1 MGGALERAPSLLGHL
16 PRVRTRLRDE
26 AEHLRRAREIPVSRL
41 FDDPQPKN
49 TIKDSRP
56 GSAGPPQIA
65 YDWHNFTSHIA
76 VSNRLAAGDLA
87 CNFEA
92 LVDVVATAARVSLLR
107 TLEPVQRHRLVFP
120 PLLRELA
127 PSANTTWPNKVLA
140 RGYPAPL
147 TKRMLTFFDPEGPE
161 LRTLLRARG
170 LIPLDQSS
178 LTVEHQHAAARTV
191 AGSCVYNTKYHMLE
205 RCWGP
210 FQPLD
215 PNQPHVYA
223 WRNRLSAFA
232 PPESDSQDADIAL
245 RSASNS
251 RRTHIVHPSSI
262 VLTPANMRDK
272 FNMESH
278 FSSTGS
284 ASKQAAADS
293 DVGLELSEVV
303 DVMQSPELVRMGGV
317 PGFWDVSRPVDKGKG
332 KATESDE
339 VEGWDW
345 AGVEGEW
352 RKRSE
357 KQLAVTAG
365 LNGARLRSINTGKEN
380 ILPDT
385 SIPPRR
391 STRAQDYVKTLEARI
406 NDQETQILSLEASN
420 SAYQADNHL
429 LHTCLDDS
437 YSQIESLE
445 KDQATTTERLSTAE
459 HDLSIANEMI
469 SSQALV
475 LNETFW
481 MLLTKSHAIR
491 IETLLTTIHHLNRK
505 IDSHRAEK
513 IQIRKTLKSTQMR
526 ESRAK
531 SALERTR
538 TALKQKS
545 RSLSTSH
552 RTYITQYRSLALAF
566 TRAGCAQARIGGLLT
581 RAREVLGVR
590 LKRSM
595 SRRTVGRVITE
606 AGIKVRLQLGH
617 VLARAK
623 ALCLSSDGTS
633 HRNIKYEACH
643 ITYTAPTY
651 STDPNAPQQAV
662 VTRLVDLDHA
672 LDHTSQSQ
680 FDGWDLNNAK
690 IIDLYIN
697 SPLGRRDTLEAHAYE
712 ADDMWRKVVAYNSDH
727 AADVVSAAY
736 KSKNRK
742 IGVIE
747 KDLGRKQLEVRAEA
761 MQSLAR
767 HLGSTALESLPQ
779 EQQQVLTRMVVAGC
793 CKHKDHNCTKAG
805 VAGMEGAYK
814 RLGLTPPVLLANK
827 DNAATIA
834 LGNEADSA
842 AVERALKASQRG
854 GYKVVSICG
863 DLFRHK
869 DDKRGH
875 QDLHRH
881 VFSKVKFNATGE
893 HSTVKFPDTSNN
905 RYGTHLAGAAELVTY
920 HAAYIQ
926 FLRLIRNTKQTPGLN
941 HMEENAL
948 KGLQD
953 EETMC
958 ELIVMTVYKNTVPDA
973 YCKIILDHIEKLI
986 ADTDLLLD
994 PLSCLE
1000 DATLDGEPFPDE
1012 YAMDCVHYW
1021 LATHPARL
1029 LTVEKLLIAFLEASL
1044 PAWHRFSREFHAGG
1058 AIDSLTP
1065 AEKLL
1070 ISIPPTNDANESIL
1084 GGWRVYS
1091 RTRGGTVKKFSAQA
1105 TYHRNNTEAFADAKL
1120 NTEEDALYVMQLARI
1135 EDANGAMKKFRNDL
1149 LAFKARVA
1157 DEARRKQAEKQAEAA
1172 EELARLQS
1180 IVVITDPAALKALPV
1195 KKKGQPNLRE
1205 QLDVH
1210 RMLWKDEVLAKT
1222 KLGDMSKK
1230 ADMLAA
1236 ILAANQRYDLY
1247 FFPGVLDVP
1256 ARNSTRNISNINTA
1270 INAISRRF

>member
-1 MGGALERAPSLLGHL
+1 MG
-16 PRVRTRLRDE
+16 
-26 AEHLRRAREIPVSRL
+26 
-41 FDDPQPKN
+41 
-49 TIKDSRP
+49 
-56 GSAGPPQIA
+56 
-65 YDWHNFTSHIA
+65 
-76 VSNRLAAGDLA
+76 
-87 CNFEA
+87 
-92 LVDVVATAARVSLLR
+92 
-107 TLEPVQRHRLVFP
+107 
-120 PLLRELA
+120 
-127 PSANTTWPNKVLA
+127 
-140 RGYPAPL
+140 
-147 TKRMLTFFDPEGPE
+147 
-161 LRTLLRARG
+161 
-170 LIPLDQSS
+170 
-178 LTVEHQHAAARTV
+178 
-191 AGSCVYNTKYHMLE
+191 
-205 RCWGP
+205 
-210 FQPLD
+210 
-215 PNQPHVYA
+215 
-223 WRNRLSAFA
+223 
-232 PPESDSQDADIAL
+232 
-245 RSASNS
+245 
-251 RRTHIVHPSSI
+251 
-262 VLTPANMRDK
+262 
-272 FNMESH
+272 
-278 FSSTGS
+278 
-284 ASKQAAADS
+284 
-293 DVGLELSEVV
+293 
-303 DVMQSPELVRMGGV
+303 
-317 PGFWDVSRPVDKGKG
+317 
-332 KATESDE
+332 
-339 VEGWDW
+339 
-345 AGVEGEW
+345 

-391 STRAQDYVKTLEARI
+391 STRVQDY
-406 NDQETQILSLEASN
+406 
-420 SAYQADNHL
+420 ADDHL

-437 YSQIESLE
+437 YSWIKSLE
-445 KDQATTTERLSTAE
+445 KDQATTTEWLSIAE

-469 SSQALV
+469 SSQAVIISQKNQRINRLIRDKSV
-475 LNETFW
+475 LAAKIAGLKRDILDAVLRADAANS
-481 MLLTKSHAIR
+481 LTKSHAIR
-491 IETLLTTIHHLNRK
+491 IETLLRTIHHLNRK

-538 TALKQKS
+538 ITLKQKS

-552 RTYITQYRSLALAF
+552 HTYTTQYCSLALAF

-581 RAREVLGVR
+581 RVGEVLGVR
-590 LKRSM
+590 LKCSM
-595 SRRTVGRVITE
+595 SQRTVGCVITE
-606 AGIKVRLQLGH
+606 AGIKVRLQLRH
-617 VLARAK
+617 ELARAK

-633 HRNIKYEACH
+633 HRNIKYEAHH

-651 STDPNAPQQAV
+651 STDLNAPQQAV

-680 FDGWDLNNAK
+680 FDRWDLNNTK

-697 SPLGRRDTLEAHAYE
+697 SPLGRHDTLEGHAYE

-727 AADVVSAAY
+727 AADV
-736 KSKNRK
+736 

-747 KDLGRKQLEVRAEA
+747 KDLGRKQLEGMSMAEAEAALWDVVCETCDDPDSLDPNALPPEVRAEA

-805 VAGMEGAYK
+805 VAGMEGAYE
-814 RLGLTPPVLLANK
+814 RLGLTLSVLLANK
-827 DNAATIA
+827 DNTTTVA

-842 AVERALKASQRG
+842 VVERALKASQWG

-881 VFSKVKFNATGE
+881 VFSKVKFDATGE

-905 RYGTHLAGAAELVTY
+905 CYGTHLAGAAELVTY

-926 FLRLIRNTKQTPGLN
+926 FLRLIRDTKQTPGLN

-958 ELIVMTVYKNTVPDA
+958 ELIVMTVYKNAVRTHTA
-973 YCKIILDHIEKLI
+973 KFC
-986 ADTDLLLD
+986 
-994 PLSCLE
+994 SE
-1000 DATLDGEPFPDE
+1000 DATLDSEPFPDE
-1012 YAMDCVHYW
+1012 YAMDCAHYW

-1029 LTVEKLLIAFLEASL
+1029 PTVEKLLIAFLEATL
-1044 PAWHRFSREFHAGG
+1044 PAWRRSSREFHAGG
-1058 AIDSLTP
+1058 AIESLTP

-1070 ISIPPTNDANESIL
+1070 ISIPPTNDVNESIL

-1091 RTRGGTVKKFSAQA
+1091 RTRGGTVKHFSARA
-1105 TYHRNNTEAFADAKL
+1105 VYHRNNTEAFADAKL
-1120 NTEEDALYVMQLARI
+1120 NTEEDALY
-1135 EDANGAMKKFRNDL
+1135 KFRNDF

-1157 DEARRKQAEKQAEAA
+1157 DEAHRKQAEKQAEAA

-1205 QLDVH
+1205 QLDV
-1210 RMLWKDEVLAKT
+1210 RSMLWKDEVLAKT

-1236 ILAANQRYDLY
+1236 ILAANQR
-1247 FFPGVLDVP
+1247 
-1256 ARNSTRNISNINTA
+1256 NISNIDTA